1 MLKNILAITWQ
12 RRTYLRVLYLLLAFP
27 LGTFY
32 FTFLVALLSIGL
44 GTTLVAGIGIGV
56 LLLAVACWYGFAG
69 LERLLVVHLLGVPLT
84 PMSLPGTPAAS
95 YRERLRRHLTNPVTW
110 KSLSYLLLELPF
122 GVISFTLVLFLLSLC
137 LGFLLYPVAYLV
149 SNYLYSRVPG
159 MDGALPGPNSVAGEI
174 FPGIPIN
181 GHNDPNV
188 VAFLCLFTLAG
199 LPILAGSLHLLN
211 VLAYGWGRFAQ
222 LMLGVDKSQVLLS
235 AAETQAAAERARADS
250 ADRSRRELV
259 VNASHELRTPVASLR
274 GHLDSLNN
282 PDRKPRLD
290 PQAREYVEIMAS
302 EVRRLSALVDDVLS
316 LARADAGELRL
327 ELRPLR
333 AEAIARQVCD
343 TLAPLARRE
352 RSLELVETSEAGL
365 PLVKGDP
372 DRLAQVLANLVR
384 NAINYTPDG
393 GIISVTTA
401 RAGDDVALTVSDTG
415 IGMSPEDLEQVFDR
429 FYRGDESRSRET
441 GGSGLGLA
449 IVRDLIDAMG
459 ASISVE
465 SKPGSGSSFRIL
477 LRAQPA

>member
-12 RRTYLRVLYLLLAFP
+12 RRTYLRVLYLFLAFP
-27 LGTFY
+27 LGLLY
-32 FTFLVALLSIGL
+32 FTLLITLLSTGL
-44 GTTLVAGIGIGV
+44 GTALIAGIGIGV
-56 LLLAVACWYGFAG
+56 LLLAAACWYGFAN
-69 LERLLVVHLLGVPLT
+69 LERLLALHLLGLEVG
-84 PMSLPGTPAAS
+84 PMSVPRPPTAS
-95 YRERLRRHLTNPVTW
+95 YRERLRRHFTNPVTW
-110 KSLSYLLLELPF
+110 KSLAYLVLELPF
-122 GVISFTLVLFLLSLC
+122 GVLSFSLVFFLFSLC
-137 LGFLLYPVAYLV
+137 IGFLLYPFAYLFD
-149 SNYLYSRVPG
+149 NYLYNRLGSLQG
-159 MDGALPGPNSVAGEI
+159 GEI
-174 FPGIPIN
+174 FPGIPIT

-188 VAFLCLFTLAG
+188 FAFLFLFTLAG
-199 LPILAGSLHLLN
+199 VPLLAGSLHLLN
-211 VLAYGWGRFAQ
+211 GLAYGWGRFAQ
-222 LMLGVDKSQVLLS
+222 LMLGVDKSQLLLA
-235 AAETQAAAERARADS
+235 AAETRAAAEQARADS

-274 GHLDSLNN
+274 GHLDSLDN

-290 PQAREYVEIMAS
+290 PQAREYVKVMAS

-327 ELRPLR
+327 ELRPLH
-333 AEAIARQVCD
+333 AEEVARQVCE

-365 PLVKGDP
+365 PLVNGDP

-459 ASISVE
+459 GSISVE

-477 LRAQPA
+477 LRTQPA